1 MAEITPNLVRELRE
15 KSGAGMM
22 DCKKALVENNGDLEA
37 AVDWLRKK
45 GLAAAAKK
53 AGRVAA
59 EGLVGVAASGNAAA
73 VVEINAETDFI
84 ARNPQF
90 QAMVLQAAEIAAAS
104 AHTVESLAQAPFKGE
119 AATLSE
125 EITRLIAVIGENMN
139 LRRVERLSVA
149 NGVVATYV
157 HNATTP
163 GLGRIG
169 VLVALESTGDAAKLQ
184 DLGRKIA
191 MHVAAATPQSLDI
204 ASLDPL
210 ALERERAVLVDQAR
224 ASGRPEE
231 VIQKMVEGRV
241 RKFYEEVVLLE
252 QVFVMDGKTKIAD
265 VVDQF
270 AKEIG
275 TPVVLKRFVRYN
287 LGEGIEKEESDFA
300 AEVQAQAGI
309 SG

>member
-1 MAEITPNLVRELRE
+1 MVDISPNLVRELRE

-73 VVEINAETDFI
+73 VIEINAETDFI

-90 QAMVLQAAEIAAAS
+90 QSMVSQAAEIVAS
-104 AHTVESLAQAPFKGE
+104 KDCTIEALAQAPFKGE
-119 AATLSE
+119 AATVGE

-139 LRRVERLSVA
+139 LRRLQRLSVTD
-149 NGVVATYV
+149 GVVATYV
-157 HNATTP
+157 HNAAAP

-169 VLVALESTGDAAKLQ
+169 VLVALESKGDAAKLQ
-184 DLGRKIA
+184 ELGRKIA
-191 MHVAAATPQSLDI
+191 MHVAAATPQSLDV
-204 ASLDPL
+204 ASLDPT

-252 QVFVMDGKTKIAD
+252 QVFVMDGKTKVAD
-265 VVDQF
+265 VVEQF

-275 TPVVLKRFVRYN
+275 SPITLTGFARYG
-287 LGEGIEKEESDFA
+287 LGEGIEKEETDFA
-300 AEVQAQAGI
+300 AEVQAQAKIAG
-309 SG
+309 